1 MKLTFFS
8 SKIRHFH
15 HSQKRGKLILKPVF
29 VSLRESSEKIPRM
42 KISVI
47 GAGNV
52 GATAANILAEKEVGN
67 TIILLDVIRGLAEG
81 KSLDIM
87 QMSPLALFDTRTIG
101 VTDDFEATSN
111 SSVVIITSGQ
121 ARKPGMSRDDLLD
134 VNAKIVQNVTEK
146 VMRHSPNAILII
158 VSNPLD
164 AMCYVAYKTA
174 RIPAERV
181 IGMAGLLDTA
191 RYRSFLAEALEC
203 SVKDIQAIT
212 LGGHGDDMV
221 PLMKYTTLSGVPVSQ
236 LLSEEKIKE
245 IINRTRKGGGE
256 LVNLMGKSAWYAPG
270 YATVRMVEAIVRNQ
284 KRYFPCSAYLEGE
297 YGLEGI
303 FFGVP
308 VKLGKTGIE
317 DILEIELDEEE
328 KLQVEVS
335 ARSVKESIDYLRKRG
350 Y

>member
-1 MKLTFFS
+1 
-8 SKIRHFH
+8 
-15 HSQKRGKLILKPVF
+15 
-29 VSLRESSEKIPRM
+29 M

-67 TIILLDVIRGLAEG
+67 TIVLLDVVKGLAEG

-101 VTDDFEATSN
+101 VTDDYEATAN

-121 ARKPGMSRDDLLD
+121 SRKPGMNREDLLD
-134 VNAKIVQNVTEK
+134 VNAKIVQHVTEQ
-146 VMRHSPNAILII
+146 VMKHSPNAILII

-164 AMCYVAYKTA
+164 AMAYVALKTA
-174 RIPAERV
+174 RIAPERV

-221 PLMKYTTLSGVPVSQ
+221 PLIKYTTLSGVPVSQ
-236 LLSEEKIKE
+236 LLSDEKLRE
-245 IINRTRKGGGE
+245 IVQRTRKGGGE

-270 YATVRMVEAIVRNQ
+270 FATARMVEAIARNQ

-297 YGLEGI
+297 YGLNDL

-308 VKLGKTGIE
+308 VKLGKNGIE
-317 DILEIELDEEE
+317 DILEIDLDADDRRM
-328 KLQVEVS
+328 VEIS
-335 ARSVKESIDYLRKRG
+335 ANSVRESIMYLKKRG